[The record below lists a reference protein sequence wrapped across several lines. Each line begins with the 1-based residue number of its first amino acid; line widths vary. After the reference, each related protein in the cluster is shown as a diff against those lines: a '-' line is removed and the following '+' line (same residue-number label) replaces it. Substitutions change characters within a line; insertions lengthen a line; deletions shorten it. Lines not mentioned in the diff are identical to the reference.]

1 MVSFRIPVLAIVA
14 SSGSAQGPTLDEHN
28 EAKATK
34 QADADA
40 AAANEAKMAAV
51 NKVITMLEDL
61 QKKVLNEGEKE
72 AASYNEFA
80 CFCKDMTSEK
90 SEAITSGTDDKT
102 SITTNLADL
111 NEKRDEYDGTIAEL
125 TTAIEEAE
133 GEMKA
138 AAKERKATLAVYE
151 NNEADLSGA
160 LEALQ
165 GAIEVLKNSKKPSLA
180 QLQSVA
186 KTVRAA
192 TLMADALGLGGA
204 ETQKVAAMLLQQD
217 PSVPMEDYKFKS
229 GSVIETLEKLQGDF
243 RAQKN
248 ELDAAEVKSVAG
260 FDAFMQ
266 EKGDFVKAKNA
277 ALDDTKKEKDKTAEE
292 IALNTQQLTTVSA
305 DLLDN
310 QQYLQE
316 LAGMCSAKAK
326 TWDQRTKVRSDE
338 LSALTAATAII
349 KESVAEKTSSST
361 IRFAQAGVQVR
372 LAENVARNS
381 QDMEALEGAAE
392 EAEGPVAFLQRKTSR
407 SLLSVYTHK
416 AAPKDAAEDAKQAV
430 MTILTSEGHKLKSTL
445 LTGLASQIAADPM
458 AKVKK
463 LIQDLIERLL
473 EESAKEANQ
482 MGWCSKATA
491 DAKQKRHNAVESVA
505 ELNGQMAEL
514 EATRNRLR
522 EELGVLTTDIAELDE
537 RQEEATKMRKE
548 EKSEN
553 NVNVMEATAGL
564 EAVEQAID
572 ILDKFYKTAAKES
585 VDLELIQKR
594 GPMDDAPGA
603 GFDNGEAYTGAGGNS
618 GGILGMLDVIKS
630 DFERT
635 ISQTEKAEA
644 SAEEEYMSFMTET
657 GRSLAEKNMAHDQKT
672 KQKDTAIE
680 ELESATE
687 DITSQTALLRLSIK
701 ELLEL
706 KPACVDTGMSYE
718 DRVARRE
725 DEVESLKKALCVL
738 TNYADYGAE
747 GAANN
752 C

>member
-1 MVSFRIPVLAIVA
+1 MESL
-14 SSGSAQGPTLDEHN
+14 E
-28 EAKATK
+28 
-34 QADADA
+34 A
-40 AAANEAKMAAV
+40 AAEAV
-51 NKVITMLEDL
+51 
-61 QKKVLNEGEKE
+61 
-72 AASYNEFA
+72 
-80 CFCKDMTSEK
+80 
-90 SEAITSGTDDKT
+90 
-102 SITTNLADL
+102 
-111 NEKRDEYDGTIAEL
+111 
-125 TTAIEEAE
+125 
-133 GEMKA
+133 
-138 AAKERKATLAVYE
+138 
-151 NNEADLSGA
+151 
-160 LEALQ
+160 
-165 GAIEVLKNSKKPSLA
+165 
-180 QLQSVA
+180 
-186 KTVRAA
+186 
-192 TLMADALGLGGA
+192 
-204 ETQKVAAMLLQQD
+204 
-217 PSVPMEDYKFKS
+217 
-229 GSVIETLEKLQGDF
+229 
-243 RAQKN
+243 
-248 ELDAAEVKSVAG
+248 
-260 FDAFMQ
+260 
-266 EKGDFVKAKNA
+266 
-277 ALDDTKKEKDKTAEE
+277 
-292 IALNTQQLTTVSA
+292 
-305 DLLDN
+305 
-310 QQYLQE
+310 
-316 LAGMCSAKAK
+316 
-326 TWDQRTKVRSDE
+326 
-338 LSALTAATAII
+338 
-349 KESVAEKTSSST
+349 
-361 IRFAQAGVQVR
+361 
-372 LAENVARNS
+372 
-381 QDMEALEGAAE
+381 
-392 EAEGPVAFLQRKTSR
+392 EGPMAFLQRKSSR
-407 SLLSVYTHK
+407 SLLSVLAHK
-416 AAPKDAAEDAKQAV
+416 PAPDDAKNAV
-430 MTILTSEGHKLKSTL
+430 MDLLHSQGTKLHSTL
-445 LTGLASQIAADPM
+445 LLGLASQVAADPM

-473 EESAKEANQ
+473 QEAADEANQ
-482 MGWCSKATA
+482 KGWCDKAQNE
-491 DAKQKRHNAVESVA
+491 AKQKRRNAVEAVA

-514 EATRNRLR
+514 EATEAKLR
-522 EELGVLTTDIAELDE
+522 EELEILTGAIAELE
-537 RQEEATKMRKE
+537 EKQEEATKMRKE

-585 VDLELIQKR
+585 VDLELVQKR

-603 GFDNGEAYTGAGGNS
+603 GFDSGEAYTGAGGDS